1 MVAVRSWD
9 AGTGTLTLFLPAL
22 YPIQAGDAFTIRPGC
37 DKTFATCQGS
47 TSVASPTSR
56 AMIRSSVTLMRRV
69 EP

>member
-22 YPIQAGDAFTIRPGC
+22 YPIQTTNPFTIHPGC
-37 DKTFATCQGS
+37 DKTFPTRKAKFVVS
-47 TSVASPTSR
+47 LTSR
-56 AMIRSSVTLMRRV
+56 ATTRSSVILIRRV